1 MALRLLILSLPLL
14 LTACNAEA
22 PPDAALPT
30 IETLTA
36 NDPYADAR
44 PIGWRD
50 LLGREREAADARIA
64 YGEGEEQ
71 YGELWLP
78 ESEGWG
84 EGPHP
89 LVIMVHGGC
98 WNAQIPGTVL
108 QDQLNADLK
117 QRGFAVWNIT
127 YPRVGHET
135 GGYPGTF
142 TSVAAAVDHVRMLAD
157 DHPVDLNRTVIM
169 GHSAGGHLALWAG
182 ARDRLDVGL
191 LRPVG
196 QEPFIPGAVIT
207 LAGINDLAL
216 YNAEGPGRCGEP
228 DIVNA
233 LIDAESRANPFA
245 DTSPAEL
252 LPLGVEQVIISGAL
266 DPIVPPSLGVAY
278 AARAGEAGDRVTEIT
293 LGEAGH
299 FELIDPTAPAWAVIL
314 SEIARV
320 TE

>member
-1 MALRLLILSLPLL
+1 MSLRLLALSLPLV
-14 LTACNAEA
+14 LTACSAEA
-22 PPDAALPT
+22 PVERAPYPT
-30 IETLTA
+30 VETLAA
-36 NDPYADAR
+36 NDPYASER
-44 PIGWRD
+44 PIGWQA
-50 LLGREREAADARIA
+50 LLGREREAADQRIA
-64 YGEGEEQ
+64 YGDGEEQ

-78 ESEGWG
+78 DGS
-84 EGPHP
+84 GPHP

-98 WNAQIPGTVL
+98 WNAQIPGTIL
-108 QDQLNADLK
+108 QDQLNADLR

-142 TSVAAAVDHVRMLAD
+142 TSVAMAVDHVRTLAD
-157 DHPVDLNRTVIM
+157 DYPVDLDRTVIM

-182 ARDRLDVGL
+182 ARERLDIGL
-191 LRPVG
+191 LRPAD
-196 QEPFIPGAVIT
+196 QDPFIPGAVIT

-233 LIDAESRANPFA
+233 LVGADTRAEPFA
-245 DTSPAEL
+245 DTSPAEG
-252 LPLGVEQVIISGAL
+252 LPLGVEQVIISAEL
-266 DPIVPPSLGVAY
+266 DPIVPASLGVAY
-278 AARAGEAGDRVTEIT
+278 AARAGEAGDTVREIT
-293 LGEAGH
+293 LEDAGH

-314 SEIARV
+314 GEIARL

>member
-1 MALRLLILSLPLL
+1 MSLRLLALSLPLL
-14 LTACNAEA
+14 LAACSAEA
-22 PPDAALPT
+22 PVEPAPLPT
-30 IETLTA
+30 VETLTA
-36 NDPYADAR
+36 NDPYAADR
-44 PIGWRD
+44 PIGWQA
-50 LLGREREAADARIA
+50 LLGREREAADARIT

-78 ESEGWG
+78 EGS
-84 EGPHP
+84 GPHP

-98 WNAQIPGTVL
+98 WNAQIPGTIL
-108 QDQLNADLK
+108 QDQLNADLR

-142 TSVAAAVDHVRMLAD
+142 TSVAMAVDHVRALAE
-157 DHPVDLNRTVIM
+157 DHSLNLDRTVIM

-182 ARDRLDVGL
+182 ARGGLDFGP
-191 LRPVG
+191 LRPAG
-196 QEPFIPGAVIT
+196 QQPFIPGAVIT
-207 LAGINDLAL
+207 LAGINDLAR
-216 YNAEGPGRCGEP
+216 YNTEGPGRCGEP

-233 LIDAESRANPFA
+233 LVDADTRADPFA

-266 DPIVPPSLGVAY
+266 DPIVPASLGEAY
-278 AARAGEAGDRVTEIT
+278 AARALAAGDTVQEIT
-293 LGEAGH
+293 LEDAGH

-314 SEIARV
+314 AEIARL

>member
-1 MALRLLILSLPLL
+1 MAPRLLILSLPLL
-14 LTACNAEA
+14 LAACSAET
-22 PPDAALPT
+22 PEQRPALPSV
-30 IETLTA
+30 ETLTA

-44 PIGWRD
+44 PISWRD
-50 LLGREREAADARIA
+50 LLDRPREAADERIE

-78 ESEGWG
+78 DGS
-84 EGPHP
+84 GPHP

-98 WNAQIPGTVL
+98 WNAQIPGTIL

-117 QRGFAVWNIT
+117 QRGYAVWNIT
-127 YPRVGHET
+127 YPRVGHDT

-142 TSVAAAVDHVRMLAD
+142 QSVAAAVDHVRVLAE
-157 DHPVDLNRTVIM
+157 DHPVDLTRTVIM

-182 ARDRLDVGL
+182 ARDRLDIGL
-191 LRPVG
+191 LRPAD
-196 QEPFIPGAVIT
+196 QDPFIPGAVIT

-233 LIDAESRANPFA
+233 LVSAETRTNPLA
-245 DTSPAEL
+245 DTSPAEW
-252 LPLGVEQVIISGAL
+252 LPLGVEQVILSGEL
-266 DPIVPPSLGVAY
+266 DPIVPASLGVAY
-278 AARAGEAGDRVTEIT
+278 ADRAEEAGDPVKEIT
-293 LGEAGH
+293 LEEAGH

-314 SEIARV
+314 REIARL